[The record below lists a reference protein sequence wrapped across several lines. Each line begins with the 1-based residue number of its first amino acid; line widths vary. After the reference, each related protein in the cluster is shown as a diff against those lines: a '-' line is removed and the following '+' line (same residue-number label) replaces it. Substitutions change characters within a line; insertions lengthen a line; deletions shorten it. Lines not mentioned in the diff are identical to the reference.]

1 MIKAPVLANDEVRV
15 QNLYELGILDTIDE
29 EDFTNITLLAAS
41 VCNTPIALVALV
53 DNSREWFKAKV
64 GVSASQVNRDI
75 SFCGHGITN
84 DKDFFQ
90 VGDTLKDVRFFDN
103 PLVVSAPYIRFY
115 AGVQLINYS
124 GLKMGMLC
132 VKDTKPRLLTTEQ
145 IFSLRVLANCVS
157 KLLELSRL
165 HKVADEK
172 TRKIKLQDLMQER
185 LLSMMAHDAN
195 LYQQSRAK

>member
-1 MIKAPVLANDEVRV
+1 MIKVPFLANDELSV

-84 DKDFFQ
+84 DKDFF
-90 VGDTLKDVRFFDN
+90 
-103 PLVVSAPYIRFY
+103 
-115 AGVQLINYS
+115 
-124 GLKMGMLC
+124 
-132 VKDTKPRLLTTEQ
+132 
-145 IFSLRVLANCVS
+145 
-157 KLLELSRL
+157 
-165 HKVADEK
+165 
-172 TRKIKLQDLMQER
+172 
-185 LLSMMAHDAN
+185 
-195 LYQQSRAK
+195 